1 LFTSTDPESRRV
13 VPADARGRTTVKIV
27 YVVLEAQYQSALTQ
41 AVQAINKNN
50 DKVSGGEGSV

>member
-1 LFTSTDPESRRV
+1 
-13 VPADARGRTTVKIV
+13 V